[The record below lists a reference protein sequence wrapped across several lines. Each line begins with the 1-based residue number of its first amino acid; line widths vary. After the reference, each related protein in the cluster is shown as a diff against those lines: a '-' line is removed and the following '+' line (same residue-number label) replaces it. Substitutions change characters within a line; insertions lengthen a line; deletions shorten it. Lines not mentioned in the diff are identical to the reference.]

1 MSIDAPKTA
10 AQWIAR
16 FRGRSCPRELQ
27 TAFDSWLAADPQNK
41 IEFSQ
46 ANFMWEVSSRLDASS
61 LARNELRKLH
71 AEAEDT
77 STLRR
82 WLTAPR
88 YIPVLAGAA
97 AAAFLVISLWTPTPD
112 SGLPLLGNES
122 TAATA
127 ISEVKNF
134 ELPDGTVVALNADS
148 TVRVGF
154 TKGLRTVYLERGEAF
169 FEVEKHTGRPFVVS
183 AGGHSVTVTGTKFN
197 VSFVP
202 VGSSIEVA
210 VAEGHVNV
218 QGNKST
224 ADTSVEDS
232 LSAGDVIFLAEDRPA
247 MRKKIATTFV
257 ASWRS
262 GRLRF
267 EHTSLRD
274 VLTEINRYSPKRL
287 VLSDTRL
294 ANLPLSGSFK
304 AGDID
309 AVLFSLQ
316 QIYDISAKDAGD
328 VWILS
333 STENKAT
340 TPTPI
345 SGTRNLPSR

>member
-1 MSIDAPKTA
+1 MTVDTPKTA

-16 FRGRSCPRELQ
+16 FRGRSCPRDLQ
-27 TAFDSWLAADPQNK
+27 AAFESWLAENPQNRLD
-41 IEFSQ
+41 FTR
-46 ANFMWEVSSRLDASS
+46 ARFMWDVSSRLDTSP

-71 AEAEDT
+71 AEAGT
-77 STLRR
+77 GPSTLRK

-88 YIPVLAGAA
+88 YVPVLAGVA
-97 AAAFLVISLWTPTPD
+97 AAAFMVFSMWTPVPE
-112 SGLPLLGNES
+112 SGLPLLRNEG

-154 TKGLRTVYLERGEAF
+154 TKDLRTVYLERGEAF
-169 FEVEKHTGRPFVVS
+169 FEVQKHTGRPFVVT

-202 VGSSIEVA
+202 VGSSFEVA

-218 QGNKST
+218 QGNKSST
-224 ADTSVEDS
+224 DTSVEDS
-232 LSAGDVIFLAEDRPA
+232 LSAGDVISLAEDRPTV
-247 MRKKIATTFV
+247 RKKIATTAV
-257 ASWRS
+257 ASWRT

-274 VLTEINRYSPKRL
+274 VLTEVNRYSQKRL
-287 VLSDTRL
+287 VLSDARL

-316 QIYDISAKDAGD
+316 QIYKINAKEAGD

-333 STENKAT
+333 SIEDM
-340 TPTPI
+340 
-345 SGTRNLPSR
+345 R